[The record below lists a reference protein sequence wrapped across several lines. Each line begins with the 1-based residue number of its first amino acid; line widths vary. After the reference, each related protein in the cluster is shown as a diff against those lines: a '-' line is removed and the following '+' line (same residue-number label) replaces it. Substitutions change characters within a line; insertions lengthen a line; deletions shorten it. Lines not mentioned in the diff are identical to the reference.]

1 MCLKGYR
8 LTVVLFSFGGEAGCK
23 APGRGESCV
32 FSGCRLRTS
41 GFSKCSGK
49 GGPIGTQAAY
59 MRHPCRNMPFSDV
72 LSENCC
78 KQNGTLRKSNV
89 LHQSTKGQVTC
100 KTLPLI
106 LIQAPFSEN
115 IVRRKEESICQTLM
129 M

>member
-1 MCLKGYR
+1 MEKGACINISGS
-8 LTVVLFSFGGEAGCK
+8 VLQVTCPFVQGVTDI
-23 APGRGESCV
+23 R
-32 FSGCRLRTS
+32 
-41 GFSKCSGK
+41 FSKCSGWV
-49 GGPIGTQAAY
+49 IGAGRNRHICGIRAAD
-59 MRHPCRNMPFSDV
+59 MPFSNV
-72 LSENCC
+72 LLENCW